1 MSRRPPQPTTAELKR
16 WGRLASCAVIFAD
29 RPDLDT
35 GDLAEAARLAR
46 KVPVPG
52 VLSHDNPFV
61 KLQKAAALYAE
72 GTAAQRR
79 ELAGELSARAG
90 ECRALL
96 NAIGEAK
103 AAPAATP
110 PPDPP
115 ARFRADID
123 G

>member
-1 MSRRPPQPTTAELKR
+1 
-16 WGRLASCAVIFAD
+16 
-29 RPDLDT
+29 
-35 GDLAEAARLAR
+35 
-46 KVPVPG
+46 VPG

-61 KLQKAAALYAE
+61 KLQKAAAASP
-72 GTAAQRR
+72 RR
-79 ELAGELSARAG
+79 PRRSGARLAGELSARAG